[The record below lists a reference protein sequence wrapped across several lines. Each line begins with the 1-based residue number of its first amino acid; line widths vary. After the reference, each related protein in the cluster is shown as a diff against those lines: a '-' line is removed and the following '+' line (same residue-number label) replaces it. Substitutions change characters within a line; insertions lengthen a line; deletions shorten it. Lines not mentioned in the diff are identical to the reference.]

1 MNRAAKPRIPRARK
15 RFGQHFLKDARII
28 EQIVQWVQPNDDE
41 MVLEVGPGRGALTR
55 SLCRQLDRLVAVE
68 IDRDLVAALGQELGS
83 EGLHLIEGDVL
94 DLDLGQLLEREGK
107 AKIFVIGNLPY
118 NITAPLLFRLLKE
131 ANHIGR
137 AIVMVQRE
145 VARRLVARPGNKEY
159 GLLAIL
165 LGMRA
170 VIESRLEVQ
179 NKAFTPVPKVHSTVV
194 ELRFREQPL
203 YPVLDESGFNRL
215 VRMAFSQRRKMMHNS
230 LAAWWSDDH
239 GRQRLEAA
247 ASTAGIDLQRRPET
261 LSIEE
266 FGAFSDACTTL
277 STNRGPQEPA

>member
-1 MNRAAKPRIPRARK
+1 MNRAVNHRIPRARK

-28 EQIVQWVQPNDDE
+28 EQIVQWVQPDDNE
-41 MVLEVGPGRGALTR
+41 LVLEVGPGRGALTR
-55 SLCRQLDRLVAVE
+55 SLCRNLDRLVAVE
-68 IDRDLVAALGQELGS
+68 IDRDLVAALGQDLSGQ
-83 EGLHLIEGDVL
+83 GLHLIEGDVL
-94 DLDLGQLLEREGK
+94 DLDLGQLLESEGK
-107 AKIFVIGNLPY
+107 AKVFIIGNLPY

-131 ANHIGR
+131 ADRIGR

-145 VARRLVARPGNKEY
+145 VARRLVARPGNKDY
-159 GLLAIL
+159 GLLAVL

-170 VIESRLEVQ
+170 IIESRLEVQ
-179 NKAFTPVPKVHSTVV
+179 NTAFTPVPKVHSTVV

-203 YPVLDESGFNRL
+203 YPVLDESCFNRL

-230 LAAWWSDDH
+230 LAGWWPDEH
-239 GRQRLEAA
+239 GQERLVAA
-247 ASTAGIDLQRRPET
+247 ATTAGIDLRRRPET

-277 STNRGPQEPA
+277 SANTSTQEHR